1 MNGMA
6 IDLGKAKASLA
17 DGMRALCRWA
27 KPLLDG
33 AWDRLGGAMQG
44 FRSWARTLPQG
55 VGGAIWRTLF
65 AIIVVGIG
73 VRFVDRMLFPK
84 GAVQPDA
91 TYELVAVAAVVS
103 TVTTAV
109 IVLIDQ
115 PDRARQSGS
124 RRSSRD
130 AGRFWLICFALVVG
144 TVLSGDIIRR
154 LPPTIAPAWLTA
166 EPPSKECKLEMQD
179 KARGT
184 ARERRGGT
192 GTPC

>member
-1 MNGMA
+1 MA
-6 IDLGKAKASLA
+6 ENLSRAKESLA
-17 DGMRALCRWA
+17 EQARTLGGSA
-27 KPLLDG
+27 KRFGKG
-33 AWDRLGGAMQG
+33 AWDWKREAMQA
-44 FRSWARTLPQG
+44 FRGWTRTLPQG
-55 VGGAIWRTLF
+55 VGAAVWRTLF

-73 VRFVDRMLFPK
+73 LRFVDRMLFPK
-84 GAVQPDA
+84 GAGQPAA

-103 TVTTAV
+103 TVATAV

-115 PDRARQSGS
+115 PDRARQSRD
-124 RRSSRD
+124 RRASRD
-130 AGRFWLICFALVVG
+130 AGRFWLMCFALVVG

-166 EPPSKECKLEMQD
+166 ERPSNECKSEIQD

-192 GTPC
+192 GISC